1 MNALLG
7 VCIAADRQVHLAKD
21 VPTEE
26 VVLPLDGHPKTFR
39 SVINY

>member
-26 VVLPLDGHPKTFR
+26 VVLLDGHPKTFR